1 MNAYAILAGGAL
13 AILAIAE
20 ILVSRQKAQMKKQF
34 LEELAGKTPKSWE
47 TANNHGQP
55 NQKMM
60 TLNS

>member
-34 LEELAGKTPKSWE
+34 LEELARQDAQKLGDREQPR
-47 TANNHGQP
+47 TAKPENDDP
-55 NQKMM
+55 
-60 TLNS
+60 